1 MSWITESNRQK
12 HFWYAIPC
20 GFLLTIL
27 FVAGLAA
34 GMEFKD
40 KSYGDKWDWLD
51 FLATILGGLV
61 GQIIQDRSPTFN
73 VERRCNIIFL
83 VDICIIN
90 LN

>member
-1 MSWITESNRQK
+1 MVWRMFYQTYKTMSWITESNRQK

-61 GQIIQDRSPTFN
+61 GQIIQG
-73 VERRCNIIFL
+73 IAL
-83 VDICIIN
+83 
-90 LN
+90 L

>member
-34 GMEFKD
+34 GMKFKD

-73 VERRCNIIFL
+73 VERRCNIRFL

>member
-51 FLATILGGLV
+51 FPATILGGLV

-73 VERRCNIIFL
+73 VERRCNIRFL

>member
-1 MSWITESNRQK
+1 MVWRIFYQTYKIESNRQK

-61 GQIIQDRSPTFN
+61 GQIIALLLMWKGG
-73 VERRCNIIFL
+73 VI
-83 VDICIIN
+83 
-90 LN
+90 